1 LRAYR
6 ITNASLLADK
16 VVAAARTQTVTVAGE
31 ATAAVIIGQLAAD
44 LQSVNDRIAA
54 VDELIEA
61 VLARH
66 ELAEVITSLPGMGPI
81 LTAEFIAYAGS
92 LDTYRS
98 PGALA
103 AHAGLAPVA
112 RDSGRIQGHQ
122 QRPHRYHRRLRRVF
136 SMSTLGA
143 LRACPTSRAY
153 YDRKRAEGR
162 THRQAAAALS
172 RRRVD
177 VLLACIRDNTRS
189 TPRRPNGSGRYP
201 TRRWP
206 RNRIQPASQ

>member
-66 ELAEVITSLPGMGPI
+66 ELAEVITSLP
-81 LTAEFIAYAGS
+81 AWARF
-92 LDTYRS
+92 S
-98 PGALA
+98 PPSSSPTPA
-103 AHAGLAPVA
+103 A
-112 RDSGRIQGHQ
+112 
-122 QRPHRYHRRLRRVF
+122 
-136 SMSTLGA
+136 
-143 LRACPTSRAY
+143 
-153 YDRKRAEGR
+153 
-162 THRQAAAALS
+162 
-172 RRRVD
+172 
-177 VLLACIRDNTRS
+177 S
-189 TPRRPNGSGRYP
+189 TPTAARAP
-201 TRRWP
+201 
-206 RNRIQPASQ
+206 